1 MRKFPFRDLHGY
13 KDYVV
18 FAQACLPDKFP
29 VRDGKPTE
37 DQWTLD
43 LAFEG
48 LRHGLELAVKEKGE
62 LPVLPRCRELVEK
75 AYAHYR
81 AGRKRE
87 VFFTLSEMEK
97 LLKTIPSQ

>member
-1 MRKFPFRDLHGY
+1 MRMFPFQDLHGY
-13 KDYVV
+13 KDYVGFV
-18 FAQACLPDKFP
+18 LMCSPDKFT

-37 DQWTLD
+37 YQWTLD

-48 LRHGLELAVKEKGE
+48 LRHGLELTVKEKGE

-75 AYAHYR
+75 AYADYR

-87 VFFTLSEMEK
+87 GFFTLSEMEK